1 MRKIYEDPEFEVIRV
16 QLCDELLGPSTSTFN
31 PEDPLK
37 EDVEEVEP

>member
-16 QLCDELLGPSTSTFN
+16 QLCDELLGPSTFN

-37 EDVEEVEP
+37 EDDDEVEP

>member
-16 QLCDELLGPSTSTFN
+16 QLCDALLGPSTFN

-37 EDVEEVEP
+37 EDGDEVEP